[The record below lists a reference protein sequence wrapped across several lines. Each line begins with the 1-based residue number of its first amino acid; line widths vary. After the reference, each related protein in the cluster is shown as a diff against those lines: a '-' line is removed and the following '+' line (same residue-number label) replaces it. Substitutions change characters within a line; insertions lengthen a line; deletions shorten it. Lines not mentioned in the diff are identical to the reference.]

1 MGSGPSSDFR
11 VIRGFKWREARTTR
25 KSRTNIDPENH
36 PAPRIRITYLS
47 TGAYDRLISTMRSAF
62 IHPFLLL
69 LILAAAGFAQ
79 DPAKW
84 TLDSRAKGQ
93 TIHPEEEYESSL
105 SVSIESGWHLYALDQ
120 PDGGPIA
127 TTIKATEGRPLKIV
141 GDIRP
146 TTKPRIAP
154 DPNFVIDGKPLET
167 KFFENNAKFH
177 FLLVATSEMPASEF
191 SIDVRYQLCNDTFC
205 LPPRTKRVT
214 FAGEEDVKKVAGG
227 KSPAVGSTN
236 LTTDNRPSTADL
248 WSFLWVAIGFGAI
261 SLLTPCV
268 FPMIPITVSYFMKHA
283 DGHHSRTI
291 KLATVYSIGIIA
303 TFSALGMILAV
314 VFGAAGINLF
324 AANPW
329 VNLFIGALFIFFAFN
344 LFGFY
349 EISIP
354 SSLLTKLDAIT
365 RSEEGK
371 GSAYIGA
378 LLMGL
383 TFTLTSFT
391 CTSPFIGSILVST
404 AQGDWKMPLL
414 GMLAFSIV
422 FALPFFVLALA
433 PRLLHSL
440 PRSGGWLNSV
450 KVVMGFLEVAA
461 AMKFLSNVDLVWGAG
476 FNETGVLN
484 YGKIF
489 TRELVLIV
497 WVVIGLGIVAYI
509 LGLFKFKHDSPVKKI
524 TPLRIVFAALFF
536 GLCIYLTTGI
546 LGRKLGE
553 LESFLPPKN
562 AKSMFNV
569 LGNPH
574 EELAWMT
581 NDLAGALARAK
592 LENRR
597 VFVDFTGY
605 TCTNCRWM
613 EANMFVLPEVR
624 AEMEKF
630 VLVSLYTDGEG
641 EVYERQQQYQQDTFN
656 TVALPFYAVL
666 DADGKPVATFPG
678 LTRDRQEFVEF
689 LKSALEN

>member
-1 MGSGPSSDFR
+1 MRFALLKLIFLF
-11 VIRGFKWREARTTR
+11 VI
-25 KSRTNIDPENH
+25 IP
-36 PAPRIRITYLS
+36 
-47 TGAYDRLISTMRSAF
+47 
-62 IHPFLLL
+62 
-69 LILAAAGFAQ
+69 AAAFAQ
-79 DPAKW
+79 NPTKW
-84 TLDSRAKGQ
+84 
-93 TIHPEEEYESSL
+93 
-105 SVSIESGWHLYALDQ
+105 SIESPLADKTPVSSGQSLTIKLRTAVEPGWHLYDLDQ
-120 PDGGPIA
+120 SEGGPIP
-127 TTIKATEGRPLKIV
+127 TTIKVSTESPFEIV
-141 GDIRP
+141 GEIKTP
-146 TTKPRIAP
+146 KPQIKP
-154 DPNFVIDGKPLET
+154 DPNFIIDGKPLET
-167 KFFENNAKFH
+167 RFFENEGAFEVTVRALRESN
-177 FLLVATSEMPASEF
+177 VAELKL
-191 SIDVRYQLCNDTFC
+191 DVRFQLCNDTFC
-205 LPPRTKRVT
+205 LPPRTKRVSL
-214 FAGEEDVKKVAGG
+214 AGEEDVKKVVGG
-227 KSPAVGSTN
+227 QSSFASDSK
-236 LTTDNRPSTADL
+236 LTTDHRPPTTDL
-248 WSFLWVAIGFGAI
+248 WSFLWLAVTFGAI

-268 FPMIPITVSYFMKHA
+268 FPMIPITVSYFMKHS
-283 DGHHSRTI
+283 DGDHVRTI

-303 TFSALGMILAV
+303 TFSALGMLLAV
-314 VFGAAGINLF
+314 LFGAAGINLF

-329 VNLFIGALFIFFAFN
+329 VNLFIGGLFLFFAFN

-349 EISIP
+349 EISVP
-354 SSLLTKLDAIT
+354 SSVLTRLDSIT

-391 CTSPFIGSILVST
+391 CTSPFIGSLLVST
-404 AQGDWKMPLL
+404 AQGDWKMPLI
-414 GMLAFSIV
+414 GMLAFSFV
-422 FALPFFVLALA
+422 FALPFFVLAA
-433 PRLLHSL
+433 VPRLLHSL

-489 TRELVLIV
+489 TRELVLII
-497 WVVIGLGIVAYI
+497 WIVIGLGIVAYV
-509 LGLFKFKHDSPVKKI
+509 LGFFRFKHDSPVKKI
-524 TPLRIVFAALFF
+524 TPLRIIFAGLFL
-536 GLCIYLTTGI
+536 GLCFYLTTGV
-546 LGRKLGE
+546 LGKKLGE

-562 AKSMFNV
+562 PRSMFNV

-581 NDLAGALARAK
+581 NDLQGALAKARA
-592 LENRR
+592 ENRK

-641 EVYERQQQYQQDTFN
+641 EVYERQQQFQQDTFQ
-656 TVALPFYAVL
+656 TVALPFYAVF

-678 LTRDRQEFVEF
+678 LTRDRKEF
-689 LKSALEN
+689 LDFLKKAEEN